1 MPYTFPSGQ
10 PIRTGPNGELLGG
23 TYTPPGQES
32 LAPQVEGDPEQVKEI
47 ANMLGMPGLANLVD
61 QFQSAGETS
70 SNITALAEGISDPR
84 QVASTIGDLANE
96 AVTDF
101 TDQLPTDPGFIT
113 GAIKNVAQNKLLG
126 LFGGGGLFGSHSL
139 PMPNEL
145 EQFASMNCIF
155 GLGCISP
162 NELNFPDRTYRK
174 SGIVNN
180 GQVVLKSGK
189 TPLGKPQTYAEKYHQ
204 VNGAYYIDEVN
215 IDTTVAPNPKSRSTN
230 FYGLSFQVYEPY
242 SMGQF
247 LQTLQLAAKNAGYNN
262 YLEAPY
268 LLTLDFVGWD
278 NDGNQVSPSR
288 PIRRMFPLK
297 FVTCNFTVNGEGSKY
312 DITCSVFNDDAFLDA
327 NQSIPVNMSVSGST
341 LQEICQT
348 GLNSIATHW
357 NTHLLNRRNETRE
370 KTEVDEYIIAFPGD
384 GTSARLNSLIAS
396 GSLIPGAATTGELER
411 IEFDEEAIQT
421 AFATVDTTLAAAGY
435 QQDNSDFGAR
445 IIEQQRAFID
455 DRLGYSVRRGRLSE
469 SIKATVA
476 GRNITPNR
484 IGSSPILTAGP
495 LGAGRSPF
503 GIANFAW
510 DPVSG
515 LLKRGGVTIDPK
527 LRTITFRAGTKLQ
540 KILEELVLLSEFGK
554 SVTQQLNRPD
564 GMVDWFKIEAQVY
577 LVNDAAAEK
586 VMGRMPRIYLYRVV
600 PYRVHRSAFQ
610 MPNDVPPGFDKLYS
624 QAPKVYNYMFTG
636 KNTDVLNFDI
646 KFDNAFYESISLDRG
661 NRSGSNQP
669 SEQSNTKT
677 TPNLALQGN
686 SRSPQGDGT
695 TVVEEPQN
703 LNTVTG
709 GATTE
714 DPRLRLA
721 RSFNEAIVN
730 SGGDLISIELEVLGD
745 PFYIADSGTGNYN
758 SAASPS
764 FNVNRD
770 GTMNHQNG
778 EVDIIINFRTPIDLD
793 PDNGGYLM
801 DGASI
806 GLQDYSGLYKI
817 IEVTNRFSG
826 NVFTQTIQAVR
837 RRNQQNARAGAQVT
851 DAMLEEEQ
859 RHQRRIAEAELNGT
873 PEEVAF
879 ARADVNG
886 DGVLQYWEVPNL
898 DEATRITTARNENR
912 RPTNNPTAGTT
923 PGGATASGATGDGL
937 RGSGTTTT
945 TPTTTP
951 TTTGDGTTSTTDQ
964 PASPPAPVTVQPGV
978 FSPLDVYFD
987 YSSSARTSNAPSNN
1001 QGVEPSPTPT
1011 NETTVPERN
1020 INVNDVDQSGRI
1032 RGGL

>member
-10 PIRTGPNGELLGG
+10 PIKTGPNGELLGG
-23 TYTPPGQES
+23 VYTPPGQES
-32 LAPQVEGDPEQVKEI
+32 LAPQVEGDPEQAKEI
-47 ANMLGMPGLANLVD
+47 ANMLGMPGLANLID
-61 QFQSAGETS
+61 QYQSVGQTS
-70 SNITALAEGISDPR
+70 SNVTALPEGISQPR
-84 QVASTIGDLANE
+84 QIAASIGD
-96 AVTDF
+96 AVNMHALD
-101 TDQLPTDPGFIT
+101 DLGDGLPTDPSAVIGTVKNIAKSKAL
-113 GAIKNVAQNKLLG
+113 GAIFGSG
-126 LFGGGGLFGSHSL
+126 LYSSHSL
-139 PMPNEL
+139 PMTNEL

-162 NELNFPDRTYRK
+162 QELNFPDKTYRR

-189 TPLGKPQTYAEKYHQ
+189 TPLGKPQTYAEKYHK

-215 IDTTVAPNPKSRSTN
+215 IDTTVAPNPRSRSTN

-247 LQTLQLAAKNAGYNN
+247 LQTLQLAAKNAGYAN

-278 NDGNQVSPSR
+278 NDGNQVSPSK

-297 FVTCNFTVNGEGSKY
+297 LVTCNFTVNGEGSKY

-327 NQSIPVNMSVSGST
+327 NQSIPVNMTVSGST

-384 GTSARLNSLIAS
+384 GSSARLDSLISS
-396 GSLIPGAATTGELER
+396 GRLIAGAATTGELER
-411 IEFDEEAIQT
+411 IEFDDDAINEAI
-421 AFATVDTTLAAAGY
+421 ATIDSEASAAGY

-445 IIEQQRAFID
+445 IIEQQRAFVD

-476 GRNITPNR
+476 GRDVSPNR
-484 IGSSPILTAGP
+484 IGFAPILTTGP
-495 LGAGRSPF
+495 LGSGRAPF

-510 DPVSG
+510 DPESG
-515 LLKRGGVTIDPK
+515 LLKRGSVTIDPK

-554 SVTQQLNRPD
+554 SVSRQLNRPD
-564 GMVDWFKIEAQVY
+564 GMIDWFKIEAQVY
-577 LVNDAAAEK
+577 LVNDSAAER

-600 PYRVHRSAFQ
+600 PYQVHRSAFQ
-610 MPNDVPPGFDKLYS
+610 MPNDVPPGYDKLYA

-636 KNTDVLNFDI
+636 QNTDVLNFDI

-669 SEQSNTKT
+669 SEQSNTST
-677 TPNLALQGN
+677 PPNLALQGN
-686 SRSPQGDGT
+686 SRTPQGDGT

-703 LNTVTG
+703 MNTTTG
-709 GATTE
+709 GATVE
-714 DPRLRLA
+714 DPQLRLA

-758 SAASPS
+758 STASPN
-764 FNVNRD
+764 FNVNSD
-770 GTMNHQNG
+770 GTMNYQNG

-837 RRNQQNARAGAQVT
+837 RRNQQNSKSGAQVT
-851 DAMLEEEQ
+851 DPMLEEEK
-859 RHQRRIAEAELNGT
+859 RHELRIAEAELNGT

-912 RPTNNPTAGTT
+912 RPANNPTAGTT
-923 PGGATASGATGDGL
+923 PSGSNNPTA
-937 RGSGTTTT
+937 GSTAGT
-945 TPTTTP
+945 TPTTT

-964 PASPPAPVTVQPGV
+964 PASPPPPVTVQPGV

-987 YSSSARTSNAPSNN
+987 YSSNSRTSNSPANS
-1001 QGVEPSPTPT
+1001 QGVDASPTQSS
-1011 NETTVPERN
+1011 ETTVPERN